1 MNLLTKK
8 LIFIKT
14 GLLSLAILFFLG
26 CKKENNKI
34 GLNDPSRLPSEAYFT
49 DTITV
54 KSEVVLI
61 SDSINTTNVSTGVNG
76 NSPLASL
83 MMAGAYTDPL
93 FGKISVEAYSRLLLS
108 TEYIELPD
116 ATADSAFLY
125 ICYSYYYGNNSQT
138 QTLNVYAL
146 EEDIR
151 SDVQYF
157 SNSPS
162 LAHST
167 TLLGTATF
175 SASSDSAAQIRI
187 KLNNTNG
194 FLQAILD
201 ASKNNVSFQNEIK
214 GIVLSPGTP
223 DGAIIRIDGNSV
235 NTALQI
241 YYTQYGQSNIYTLNM
256 TSGARK
262 FYRVTADRS
271 GTELSS
277 LVNNYDSINTASLPS
292 RRCYIQAC
300 TGLRTRLSFPYLKN
314 LREAFP
320 NIAVIKGQLL
330 VAPSPGTDYY
340 PPNTTM
346 LLMRTDENGKI
357 LKNSAGSIYYVQPDD
372 YVQYNNTAINIITLD
387 SNQYAIPV
395 KSYIQ
400 SVLIGQIPNHRI
412 ILSPGLLY
420 TDINRITISDNGNP
434 SLPLKLRLYFTT
446 IK

>member
-1 MNLLTKK
+1 
-8 LIFIKT
+8 
-14 GLLSLAILFFLG
+14 
-26 CKKENNKI
+26 
-34 GLNDPSRLPSEAYFT
+34 
-49 DTITV
+49 
-54 KSEVVLI
+54 VVLI
-61 SDSINTTNVSTGVNG
+61 SDSINTTNVSIAANG
-76 NSPLASL
+76 NSPYASV
-83 MMAGAYTDPL
+83 MMTGAYTDPL

-108 TEYIELPD
+108 TEYVELPD

-125 ICYSYYYGNNSQT
+125 LSYSYFYGNNWLP

-151 SDVQYF
+151 TDVQYF
-157 SNSPS
+157 SNSAP
-162 LAHST
+162 LAHT
-167 TLLGTATF
+167 TLLGTITF
-175 SASSDSAAQIRI
+175 NASSDTAAQIRI

-194 FLQAILD
+194 FLQTVLE
-201 ASKNNVSFQNEIK
+201 ASKNNNGFQNEIK

-256 TSGARK
+256 TSGAHK
-262 FYRVTADRS
+262 FYRVIADRS

-314 LREAFP
+314 LREVFP
-320 NIAVIKGQLL
+320 NIAVIKGELS
-330 VAPSPGTDYY
+330 VAPAPGTGYY
-340 PPNTTM
+340 PPNYTV
-346 LLMRTDENGKI
+346 LLMRTDETGKI
-357 LKNSAGSIYYVQPDD
+357 LKNPAGSIYYVQPDD

-387 SNQYAIPV
+387 SNQYSIPV

-400 SVLIGQIPNHRI
+400 SVLIGQVPNNKI